1 MTLKEELLKDLKRT
15 IERQKDQISVM
26 WFIIGLLSLTV
37 AALLLC

>member
-26 WFIIGLLSLTV
+26 WFMIGLLSLAV